1 MAQGLLSQ
9 LLRSQPIVAIDIG
22 SCTIKAMEV
31 VEKRDTVEVTAV
43 GTIATPDGALDNGV
57 VVDKAAVSA
66 AVADLLSSVGIQATT
81 AATVVTDPSLVATRI
96 QMPRSLQRTLHRSI
110 RFEARKH
117 VPFDIEQSLIECQVL
132 DPHDRD
138 SEQMTVLLVAVRNEV
153 VTSRV
158 EALEMAR
165 LDPVYVDVEQFAS
178 MRAYVYANLDP
189 SVFTQTL
196 ALIRIGA
203 SFTEMT
209 MVRNGAFVFPRI
221 VPSAGMTM
229 DRAIASALN
238 VDVAE
243 ARALKEQR
251 AVACRRD
258 QVAALD
264 EASRQVSQ
272 IVAPALEEIARD
284 IQRSF
289 IFLATQLSA
298 DPSSPC
304 VDRVLLS
311 GGAANM
317 ANIGPYLEGQLGV
330 RVEIPNVFAT
340 TAIATQSLDSQYLA
354 QLAPCMSVA
363 VGLALR
369 GPIAANRYPFSGA
382 PTSDIVAPFAQEAAA

>member
-1 MAQGLLSQ
+1 MAQGFLSQ
-9 LLRSQPIVAIDIG
+9 LLGSQPIVAIDIG
-22 SCTIKAMEV
+22 SCTIKAIEAA
-31 VEKRDTVEVTAV
+31 ERRDGVEVTAI
-43 GTIATPDGALDNGV
+43 GTIATPPGALDNGV

-66 AVADLLSSVGIQATT
+66 ALSDLLSSVGIQATT

-96 QMPRSLQRTLHRSI
+96 QMPRSLERSLHRSI

-117 VPFDIEQSLIECQVL
+117 VPFDIEQSLIECQIL
-132 DPHDRD
+132 DPQNRD

-158 EALEMAR
+158 EVLEMAR
-165 LDPVYVDVEQFAS
+165 LDPIYVDVEQFAS
-178 MRAYVYANLDP
+178 LRAYVYANLDP
-189 SVFTQTL
+189 NVFTQTL

-221 VPSAGMTM
+221 VPSAGTTM

-238 VDVAE
+238 IDIGE

-272 IVAPALEEIARD
+272 IIAPALEEIARD

-298 DPSSPC
+298 DPSSPV
-304 VDRVLLS
+304 VDRVFLS
-311 GGAANM
+311 GGVAGM
-317 ANIGPYLEGQLGV
+317 RNIGPYLEGQLGV
-330 RVEIPNVFAT
+330 RVEIPNVFAQ
-340 TAIATQSLDSQYLA
+340 TAMTAGSVDSQYLA
-354 QLAPCMSVA
+354 QLAPSMSVA
-363 VGLALR
+363 AGLALR
-369 GPIAANRYPFSGA
+369 GPVAANKYPFAGQ
-382 PTSDIVAPFAQEAAA
+382 PISDIAQPAAQEAA